1 MRGKSQGGFRLGLV
15 LGLLALSWALSA
27 QSGVPSVGG
36 KYHGLTWGVY
46 QAGEGGA
53 GPLSRDAGRVEFVW
67 PAQAKLLGVKW
78 REPSVVVGFRAAAPL
93 AKVFANRDQQLAAQ
107 GFQRTDMKQG
117 EGEAS
122 ATYARANHTLLLQVE
137 RLEGG
142 AYRATFDLSGVREG
156 N

>member
-46 QAGEGGA
+46 QAG
-53 GPLSRDAGRVEFVW
+53 RVEFVW
-67 PAQAKLLGVKW
+67 PAQAKLLGARW